1 MTREQ
6 REHGALQTIAEVIG
20 PNMPN
25 IKTAEVSAMGV
36 ELGIGTLSE
45 LGWFDQQIQG
55 RVHQLMKQH

>member
-20 PNMPN
+20 PN

>member
-1 MTREQ
+1 
-6 REHGALQTIAEVIG
+6 
-20 PNMPN
+20 MPN